1 MLESKSLTVSTSME
15 NETIDYYQKFGW
27 SLLSSQ
33 EIYNKNSVDLGDS
46 VETTTVNY
54 VKLVFQRDTSIPN
67 YKRIKE
73 LEQTYDNLL
82 NEEPRS
88 TLIPFMVHLIIGC
101 ILLFTLV
108 IPGVVYF
115 IIIGKKRS
123 DYKKEF
129 NSRYAAYSEKFEIES
144 KKIFDELE
152 SLV

>member
-46 VETTTVNY
+46 V
-54 VKLVFQRDTSIPN
+54 KLVFQRDTSIPN

-73 LEQTYDNLL
+73 LEQAYDNLL